1 MITRLQ
7 ISRSL
12 KTIPTIKQTTYMIK
26 ITSPLNVVLC
36 ALVSTLILACANENQ
51 SSGNKNTLPV
61 GGVSSN
67 ENIAPAVVAETEETY
82 KAMEKSNKP
91 HAVAGPPTSNTP
103 ITIRVKY
110 HSELDVA
117 DYTINLQS
125 LLKYAVWTPKIE
137 SNALPAY
144 LIQRYCLSNKPVI
157 AEDFA
162 YAGTSEIV
170 HVCFAVNEPLS
181 DEIRASIDSAPPVKQ
196 GTYALTPASKQIGT
210 ISEAKLRIRT
220 EGTRSGANYLF
231 DTDASGSVTI
241 EYSDKQRIKGT
252 LRFTQL
258 DRLVEGNFDT
268 ELKQKS
274 ADIEYKQYP
283 ATAYH

>member
-1 MITRLQ
+1 MQ
-7 ISRSL
+7 IFRSL
-12 KTIPTIKQTTYMIK
+12 KTIPTIKQTTYMSK
-26 ITSPLNVVLC
+26 ITLPLNFVLC
-36 ALVSTLILACANENQ
+36 VLVSTLILACANENQ

-61 GGVSSN
+61 GAVSSN
-67 ENIAPAVVAETEETY
+67 GNIAPAAVAETAETY
-82 KAMEKSNKP
+82 KAMEKANKP
-91 HAVAGPPTSNTP
+91 QALAGPPASNTP
-103 ITIRVKY
+103 VTIRVKY
-110 HSELDVA
+110 RFELDVT

-170 HVCFAVNEPLS
+170 HVCFAVNESVS

-196 GTYALTPASKQIGT
+196 GTYTLTPASKQIGML
-210 ISEAKLRIRT
+210 SEAKLRIRT
-220 EGTRSGANYLF
+220 EGNRSGSNFPF
-231 DTDASGSVTI
+231 DTGASGSVTI

-258 DRLVEGNFDT
+258 DRLVEGSFDT
-268 ELKQKS
+268 ELKQKP

-283 ATAYH
+283 PTAYH